1 MPIPYDLE
9 RDIKAAEG
17 CKLTA
22 YRDTRGF
29 WTIGWGH
36 LLNDQ
41 ERDWT
46 GFTVTQEQADVWLEQ
61 DIARAQAQAAHTIEW
76 PMLNICRE
84 NAVTELIFN
93 MGLHKWLGFEKCRRA
108 IGLGDWLEAKRQLLD
123 SLWATQVQPQ
133 GLDKP
138 GRATRIASY
147 ILDGAYP

>member
-1 MPIPYDLE
+1 MIDPRLK

-36 LLNDQ
+36 LLDGQ
-41 ERDWT
+41 DMDHT
-46 GFTVTQEQADVWLEQ
+46 GHTCTQAEADAWLEA
-61 DIARAQAQAAHTIEW
+61 DIARAQAQAVHTIEW

-84 NAVTELIFN
+84 NAITELIFN

-108 IGLGDWLEAKRQLLD
+108 LGLGDWAEAKVQLLD
-123 SLWATQVQPQ
+123 SAWAMQVQPQ

-138 GRATRIASY
+138 GRATRIAGY